1 MSRESNSPPKTVG
14 ERIRA
19 LRKRKRIRQKQLA
32 KIVGI
37 SPGALTNFEK
47 GRRRIS
53 LDWQFADQ
61 TLLGGFVGLELA
73 ARELPLAFQVR
84 TGFAASDQNLS
95 VDRHDT
101 GRDDYRS
108 TFGHSSC
115 LGT

>member
-1 MSRESNSPPKTVG
+1 MEDHFQDLSDFDPDVE
-14 ERIRA
+14 
-19 LRKRKRIRQKQLA
+19 LFA
-32 KIVGI
+32 K
-37 SPGALTNFEK
+37 
-47 GRRRIS
+47 
-53 LDWQFADQ
+53 FADQ

-73 ARELPLAFQVR
+73 ARELSLVFQVR